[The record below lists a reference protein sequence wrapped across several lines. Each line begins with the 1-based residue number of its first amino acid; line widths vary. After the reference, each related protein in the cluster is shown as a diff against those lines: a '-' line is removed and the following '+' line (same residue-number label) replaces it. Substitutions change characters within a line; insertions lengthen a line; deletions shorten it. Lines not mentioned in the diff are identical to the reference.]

1 MPSRAVIDGLY
12 PNLLGPDS
20 CLSEDDKKMLGD
32 MYEAEGD
39 AAWELVAG
47 DDPLDEKRIK
57 RVSYTYKE
65 LKEQPDKIAETI
77 REERDSIREA
87 ARQICSRKVNQI
99 YMVGCGDSVA
109 ALRGS
114 KYMMQHL
121 LRIPCQVLDALD
133 FCYFEKDV
141 IDENTLV
148 ICLSSS
154 GRTIRVVESLLVAR
168 SKGAQTLALTNTIG
182 SPLWNYASSKIR
194 IHAERKGWP
203 TQSSTSA
210 MAMVQQFAL
219 DLAELLGTCEDRD
232 KLQADFDSV
241 PERMRAVI
249 AEVEPQI
256 RRLGRELVDS
266 KMVLFAGG
274 GPFFTCAEY
283 GCAKVKESTPNYSL
297 AIELEE
303 FHHYNSLHE
312 GDTLFL
318 FAPNGTT
325 QYRALE
331 TIYAAKSG
339 GGKIVAVTSRGAKQ
353 IIENADESIVIDTFS
368 EYFDNYLMSIPVQ
381 MFGYFLSAEM
391 VHKAG
396 GEVPQIG

>member
-1 MPSRAVIDGLY
+1 MPSKAFIEGLC
-12 PNLLGPDS
+12 PVLLGPES
-20 CLSEDDKKMLGD
+20 CLSEEDRKMLSD

-39 AAWELVAG
+39 AAWEPVAG
-47 DDPLDEKRIK
+47 DDPLDERRIK
-57 RVSYTYKE
+57 RVSYTYQE
-65 LKEQPDKIAETI
+65 LREQPDKIAETI
-77 REERDSIREA
+77 REEREAIREA
-87 ARQICSRKVNQI
+87 ARQVFSRKINQI

-114 KYMMQHL
+114 KYLMQHL

-141 IDENTLV
+141 VDENTLV

-168 SKGAQTLALTNTIG
+168 SKGAQTLALTNTVG

-203 TQSSTSA
+203 TQSSTSS

-219 DLAELLGTCEDRD
+219 DLAELLGTCEDHD
-232 KLQADFDSV
+232 KLQADFDSI
-241 PERMRAVI
+241 PERMRKVTN
-249 AEVEPQI
+249 EVEPQI
-256 RRLGRELVDS
+256 RKFANELVDS
-266 KMVLFAGG
+266 NIILFAGG
-274 GPFFTCAEY
+274 GPLYTCAEY
-283 GCAKVKESTPNYSL
+283 GCAKVKESTPNYSMS
-297 AIELEE
+297 IELEE
-303 FHHYNSLHE
+303 YHHYNSQHE

-318 FAPNGTT
+318 FAPDGPT

-331 TIYAAKSG
+331 TIYASKALK
-339 GGKIVAVTSRGAKQ
+339 GKVIAVTSRGAKQ
-353 IIENADESIVIDTFS
+353 IIEQADEAVVIDTFS
-368 EYFDNYLMSIPVQ
+368 EFFDNYLMSVPVQ
-381 MFGYFLSAEM
+381 MFGYFLSVEM